1 MLDFSATDGW
11 RKTPLFYNTVI
22 IFPDTKFTLWDWS
35 HKLLKFY
42 KKSPPSLQHETLG
55 SSKGDLWCTNRF
67 FLLALLN
74 QVLENMSVPLTVKA
88 RICLDLESSV
98 WLLRNVGRQESKE
111 KHSTCL
117 EMLLCLKDEQNLT
130 ESVPLTPNNFMSL
143 ITELIYSLLLFITWL
158 KSCTCGLYAA
168 RHSTPPESPRTSILH
183 WKFTFPRSALVY
195 IKCRLLSY
203 TQGNRW
209 VEQLAWEVS
218 SLTTEKISG

>member
-74 QVLENMSVPLTVKA
+74 QVLENMSLPLTVKA
-88 RICLDLESSV
+88 RTCLDLESSV

-117 EMLLCLKDEQNLT
+117 EMLLCLKDEQNLA
-130 ESVPLTPNNFMSL
+130 ESVPLTPTNFMSL
-143 ITELIYSLLLFITWL
+143 ITELIYSLLLIEIMYLWFVCCQTF
-158 KSCTCGLYAA
+158 Y
-168 RHSTPPESPRTSILH
+168 SPRVAPHKHPTL
-183 WKFTFPRSALVY
+183 KVY
-195 IKCRLLSY
+195 ISSVC
-203 TQGNRW
+203 
-209 VEQLAWEVS
+209 S
-218 SLTTEKISG
+218 SLYKM